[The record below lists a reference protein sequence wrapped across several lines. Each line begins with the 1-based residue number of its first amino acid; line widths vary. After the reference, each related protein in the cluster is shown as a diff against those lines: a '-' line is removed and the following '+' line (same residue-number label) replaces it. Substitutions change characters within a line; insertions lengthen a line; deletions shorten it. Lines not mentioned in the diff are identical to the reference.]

1 MSKKISEISN
11 SFFSYLSQN
20 YPLMSSCDEF
30 YFFPSINK
38 PLNLLNS
45 LETLEKEKRITLQI
59 NLTYNKKDILQ
70 LVDDV
75 ISKAQK
81 ITGKSPEKGVGKRAI
96 TIEQEK
102 LIERSFEKYYLAGDS
117 KEEAL
122 SKTSNDLSK
131 VGISMDVDSI
141 NRIYLPRLKN
151 KRKIKDI
158 RELKKGGGDK

>member
-1 MSKKISEISN
+1 M
-11 SFFSYLSQN
+11 
-20 YPLMSSCDEF
+20 
-30 YFFPSINK
+30 
-38 PLNLLNS
+38 
-45 LETLEKEKRITLQI
+45 
-59 NLTYNKKDILQ
+59 
-70 LVDDV
+70 
-75 ISKAQK
+75 
-81 ITGKSPEKGVGKRAI
+81 GKRAI